1 MRGHRP
7 QVPGLHVAEC
17 ACGQSDNNNMSISD
31 VRVRGTLREGV
42 PE

>member
-17 ACGQSDNNNMSISD
+17 ARAQSDNNNMSISD
-31 VRVRGTLREGV
+31 VRVRGTLTEGV

>member
-17 ACGQSDNNNMSISD
+17 ARGQSDNNMSICD